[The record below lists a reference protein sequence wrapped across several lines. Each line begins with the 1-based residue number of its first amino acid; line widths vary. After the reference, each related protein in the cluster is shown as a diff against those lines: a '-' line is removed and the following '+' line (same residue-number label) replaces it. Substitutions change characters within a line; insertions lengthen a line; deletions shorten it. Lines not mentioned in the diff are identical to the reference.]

1 MTFTSLMRAFTQIRH
16 FIDKTNTV
24 LSFYKIEC
32 AHRQLWLSQVQ
43 RVTSIEMILASI
55 FAIDCADAHQDSTR
69 IVDLFNRGSTT
80 SGGKSFQFFTGI
92 DRLDIAVGEQ
102 SLIAVHECNKGCNH
116 FELPR
121 DLTLQRF
128 PCFGL
133 GKRQ

>member
-80 SGGKSFQFFTGI
+80 RWRQIFSILHRNRPFGHSCRRAI
-92 DRLDIAVGEQ
+92 LDR
-102 SLIAVHECNKGCNH
+102 S
-116 FELPR
+116 P
-121 DLTLQRF
+121 
-128 PCFGL
+128 
-133 GKRQ
+133 